1 MKETK
6 FTVGSSPVKRAAAK
20 KAWETWSAMR
30 ARAPKK
36 ASARQRSG
44 YGSGRNPSSWRNSPR
59 QKDWQIIIKT
69 PEGWMLPEQS
79 RRALVTRRQLQ
90 LLESMSRYDRI
101 DRKAIAQIANS
112 MGVLYKSAYDLMQ
125 QISAKFDGATSAQLL
140 ELGKQLSRN
149 RVSARGRAEPVRGN
163 R

>member
-1 MKETK
+1 
-6 FTVGSSPVKRAAAK
+6 
-20 KAWETWSAMR
+20 
-30 ARAPKK
+30 
-36 ASARQRSG
+36 
-44 YGSGRNPSSWRNSPR
+44 
-59 QKDWQIIIKT
+59 
-69 PEGWMLPEQS
+69 MLPEQS